1 MKKIL
6 FFLTVCSVMLSS
18 CTAVYNHRTL
28 QGNYDLRMNTKE
40 ELEIKGKTRIYLS
53 EKDIEGD
60 YDIISFNRYTPFHS
74 STLSCRAHDV
84 SGIFLKP
91 QMRKKF
97 YEKAIKKAYELGGNA
112 IIVTGIG
119 TYTVISVNNWD
130 SDNAEAA
137 QYVNSIL
144 DTSILDKFTSGE
156 IDKYS
161 PREVKRYVSD
171 LNNEIKFNLKSVKT
185 SQEASVLEK
194 KINALLNWNNS
205 QKKPNSKL
213 SKQLLANKKV
223 FAQKQKRILKREA
236 KAAKK

>member
-18 CTAVYNHRTL
+18 CTAVYNHRTM
-28 QGNYDLRMNTKE
+28 QGNYDLRMNTKK

-53 EKDIEGD
+53 DKDIEGD
-60 YDIISFNRYTPFHS
+60 YDVISYNRFTPFN
-74 STLSCRAHDV
+74 LA
-84 SGIFLKP
+84 GILLKS
-91 QMRKKF
+91 QMKKKF
-97 YEKAIKKAYELGGNA
+97 YEKAIKKAYKLGGNA
-112 IIVTGIG
+112 ILVTGIG
-119 TYTVISVNNWD
+119 AYTVISVNNWD
-130 SDNAEAA
+130 SDNAETA

-144 DTSILDKFTSGE
+144 DTSILNKFTCGE

-171 LNNEIKFNLKSVKT
+171 LNNEIKFNFKSVKT
-185 SQEASVLEK
+185 SQEASVLEN

-213 SKQLLANKKV
+213 SKQLLAIKKV
-223 FAQKQKRILKREA
+223 FAKKQKRILKREA
-236 KAAKK
+236 KAEKLNN

>member
-1 MKKIL
+1 M
-6 FFLTVCSVMLSS
+6 
-18 CTAVYNHRTL
+18 

-53 EKDIEGD
+53 DKDIEGD
-60 YDIISFNRYTPFHS
+60 YDVISYNRFTPFN
-74 STLSCRAHDV
+74 L
-84 SGIFLKP
+84 SGILLKS
-91 QMRKKF
+91 QMKKKF
-97 YEKAIKKAYELGGNA
+97 YEKAIKKAYKLGGNA
-112 IIVTGIG
+112 ILVTGIG

-130 SDNAEAA
+130 SDNAETA

-144 DTSILDKFTSGE
+144 DTSILEKFTSGD

-213 SKQLLANKKV
+213 NKQLLATKKL
-223 FAQKQKRILKREA
+223 FTLKQKRILKKEE
-236 KAAKK
+236 KAAKISR